1 MNAAPAPETI
11 HHDGDCLPDAPTRT
25 RGRGVASSPQGVGEK
40 RPGHGGPRGHR
51 QEVCAQSHLRT
62 TIRVS
67 GDSEGSFR
75 PHWLLLAFTMYQIPC
90 SSPGKQP
97 VLIVPEIPEGWEAGR
112 GRDLTPVGG

>member
-1 MNAAPAPETI
+1 MHWLCFGVRVGLSNSL
-11 HHDGDCLPDAPTRT
+11 HDSSVSCQITSATT
-25 RGRGVASSPQGVGEK
+25 SSPQGVGEK

-97 VLIVPEIPEGWEAGR
+97 VLIAPEIPEGWEAGR